1 MPTYLD
7 RTLQPDETVLYRARL
22 HWIIYAQGAALVVA
36 GAVVWIASAIPIF
49 FVVGEIVMAV
59 GLLSLAAAAIQRFS
73 TELAITSKR
82 VLVKRGLFVRNT
94 VEMSRSKIETVGVK
108 QGIAG
113 RMLDYGTVIVRGTGG
128 GLEPLKSIDSPL
140 DVRRHIL
147 E

>member
-1 MPTYLD
+1 MPSYLD

-49 FVVGEIVMAV
+49 FVVGGIVMAV

-94 VEMSRSKIETVGVK
+94 VEMSRSKIETVEVK

-113 RMLDYGTVIVRGTGG
+113 RLFDYGTVIVRGTGG
-128 GLEPLKSIDSPL
+128 GLEPLKSVDSPL